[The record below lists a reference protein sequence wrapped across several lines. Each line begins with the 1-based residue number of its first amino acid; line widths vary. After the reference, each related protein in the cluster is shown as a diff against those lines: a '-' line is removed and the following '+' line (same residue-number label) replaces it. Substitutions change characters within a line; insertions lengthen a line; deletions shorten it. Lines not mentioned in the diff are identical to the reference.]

1 MSKKTLNAENLARLG
16 ADRLAELMI
25 EVSTGS
31 ADIKRRLRLELSHN
45 LGAQELGR
53 DVRKRLVTLRR
64 AKSTIGWRKRKAFF
78 KDLHTQADM
87 ITARIAPEDPALGLD
102 LLWQFLELVPSV
114 YSRTDDSRGEIS
126 DVFGTALSH
135 IGPIAENAMPDPK
148 ALADRVWE
156 AVTDNGFG
164 EFDGVIVAL
173 APALGSIGFDRL
185 TAQVDAY
192 EAEPL
197 QDPEMDHEALAFL
210 RALRSESGN
219 YHAEKKARLIRQI
232 RQQIAQASGDTDA
245 LIAQY
250 SPAALSHPETAA
262 EIAAR
267 LIDKDRAQEALQ
279 YLKDAAPDELD
290 QSRSAWDAT
299 YIRCL
304 QALGQPEQA
313 QAHHWTC
320 FVQTLDA
327 DHLRAHLKL
336 LPDFDDV
343 EAEDAARDHALGYAD
358 AMRALSFL
366 IAWPDL
372 PGAATLVLN
381 RHHELDAERSDV
393 LTPAA
398 DALRV
403 RFPLAATLILRAM
416 ILEILDL
423 GASRTYT
430 QAAELLADCAAL
442 DAEIADYGDLPDHT
456 SFLRALVAQYPRKS
470 AFWDK
475 VSFAQG

>member
-87 ITARIAPEDPALGLD
+87 ITARIAPDDPVLGLD
-102 LLWQFLELVPSV
+102 LLWQFLELAPMV

-126 DVFGTALSH
+126 DLFGAALAQ
-135 IGPIAENAMPDPK
+135 IGPIAENAKPDPA
-148 ALADRVWE
+148 ALADRTWE

-164 EFDGVIVAL
+164 EFDGLIAAL
-173 APALGSIGFDRL
+173 APALGTAGFTRL

-197 QDPEMDHEALAFL
+197 PEPDMDHDALAFL

-219 YHAEKKARLIRQI
+219 YHAEKKARLIRDI
-232 RQQIAQASGDTDA
+232 RQQIAQASGDIDA

-250 SPAALSHPETAA
+250 SPAALTHPETAA
-262 EIAAR
+262 EIANR
-267 LIDKDRAQEALQ
+267 LIEQGRAADALP
-279 YLKDAAPDELD
+279 YLSDAAPDDLD
-290 QSRSAWDAT
+290 QSRAGWDAA

-304 QALGQPEQA
+304 TALGRTDKA

-320 FVQTLDA
+320 FLQTLDP
-327 DHLRAHLKL
+327 DHLRAYLKQ

-343 EAEDAARDHALGYAD
+343 EAEDAARDHALRYPD
-358 AMRALSFL
+358 MDRALGFL
-366 IAWPDL
+366 IGWPDL

-381 RHHELDAERSDV
+381 RHHELDGARGDI
-393 LTPAA
+393 LTPAV

-403 RFPLAATLILRAM
+403 RFPLAAAVLLREM
-416 ILEILDL
+416 ILETLDL
-423 GASRTYT
+423 GASRTYAG
-430 QAAELLADCAAL
+430 AAALMADCAAL
-442 DAEIADYGDLPDHT
+442 DSEIADYGDLPDHT
-456 SFLRALVAQYPRKS
+456 AFLRLLVAQHPRKS

-475 VSFAQG
+475 VSFEQD